1 MQAILQSPAYI
12 PASGTG
18 DADATYTEVLR
29 RAKASNL
36 EELWKKDTK
45 LLMQINAE
53 MSFESKYGTTRF
65 GPTVD
70 GYIVP
75 QLPSKLL
82 KDGRFHTG
90 LPMLF
95 GHTKSDGLL
104 FTPPWAR
111 SDDDVRAHLRT
122 LFPNITK
129 SALDQVI
136 DKYPAPSSSSARANV
151 DRFATLLD
159 DATIRCNSHYLAEAS
174 LASNT
179 RIYHP
184 VFKYE
189 FNVPPATHGEN
200 IKASSLWSI

>member
-1 MQAILQSPAYI
+1 
-12 PASGTG
+12 
-18 DADATYTEVLR
+18 
-29 RAKASNL
+29 
-36 EELWKKDTK
+36 
-45 LLMQINAE
+45 
-53 MSFESKYGTTRF
+53 
-65 GPTVD
+65 
-70 GYIVP
+70 
-75 QLPSKLL
+75 
-82 KDGRFHTG
+82 
-90 LPMLF
+90 MLF

-136 DKYPAPSSSSARANV
+136 DEYAAPSSSSARANV

-179 RIYHP
+179 RIYHS

-189 FNVPPATHGEN
+189 FNVPPATHGADLSYTVSILFLFPLLLLLLLLLSSSSSKTSFAETFRSA
-200 IKASSLWSI
+200 IKISHDQKHTFPTNARSFNSTHPTPRKMASTRSWRSSLKTPL